1 MLQFA
6 MELALR
12 SHRGQYRKDGR
23 PYALH
28 PFNVISRLANWD
40 IDDEITLSAAA
51 LHDVEEENPNK
62 RYLIDFISMYPL
74 GPNDAAKEVYR
85 IVLEELTFIPDHP
98 QSTEK
103 ILLPDIFSLRH
114 HDMISLP
121 TVANAEV
128 FVYALPF

>member
-1 MLQFA
+1 MMFF
-6 MELALR
+6 
-12 SHRGQYRKDGR
+12 KK
-23 PYALH
+23 
-28 PFNVISRLANWD
+28 VI
-40 IDDEITLSAAA
+40 
-51 LHDVEEENPNK
+51 
-62 RYLIDFISMYPL
+62 
-74 GPNDAAKEVYR
+74 
-85 IVLEELTFIPDHP
+85 ELTFIPDHP